1 MDLDAALS
9 LKIEGINDPNTS
21 HRSSNILA
29 RMEDD
34 GGVKHAKVSAGL
46 RWTNKEFIKALQCV
60 WISRLGVASDKFK
73 TRQIVSAQKGRLWAR
88 EIRKEWEKSTPA
100 LSFFSQHMMMV

>member
-46 RWTNKEFIKALQCV
+46 RWTNKEFIKAFQCV
-60 WISRLGVASDKFK
+60 
-73 TRQIVSAQKGRLWAR
+73 
-88 EIRKEWEKSTPA
+88 
-100 LSFFSQHMMMV
+100 